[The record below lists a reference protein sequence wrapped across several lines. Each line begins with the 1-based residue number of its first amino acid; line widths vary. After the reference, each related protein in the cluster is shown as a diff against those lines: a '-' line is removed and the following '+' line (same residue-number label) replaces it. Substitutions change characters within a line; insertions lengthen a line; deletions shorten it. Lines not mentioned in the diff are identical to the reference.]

1 MNRTCLW
8 RVYGWMSKS
17 VTLQNVASRRT
28 QHQNGAFHLGP
39 DLDVERGAI
48 LDAGMG

>member
-28 QHQNGAFHLGP
+28 QHQNGAFHLECGP
-39 DLDVERGAI
+39 INLLERGLA
-48 LDAGMG
+48 A